1 MSELL
6 RKVESGD
13 TIAITRYGKT
23 IAHLVPAIVPDRM
36 QRKNAVEQFRSCQA
50 EGEKI
55 KATLEEMLQ
64 WRHEGHRF

>member
-6 RKVESGD
+6 RKVESDD

-50 EGEKI
+50 EG
-55 KATLEEMLQ
+55 
-64 WRHEGHRF
+64 